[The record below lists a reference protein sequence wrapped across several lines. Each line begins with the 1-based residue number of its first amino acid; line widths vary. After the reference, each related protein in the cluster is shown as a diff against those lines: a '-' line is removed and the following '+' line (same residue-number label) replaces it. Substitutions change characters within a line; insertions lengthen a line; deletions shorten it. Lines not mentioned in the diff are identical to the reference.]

1 MGLEAVGVACTLFL
15 WVSSKYRRDCRLI
28 GGMEFSETY
37 REERLINR
45 RSRGRKARI
54 LGRIIGFGLSACLL
68 MALRTDP
75 QLRDMVQDLT
85 LAVIGGG
92 DAQHASA
99 EDVRNDAIRG
109 LGYTPGSQEA
119 QALEQLGISGER
131 PQARPNT
138 GQMPQ
143 SRIKINRPGSG

>member
-1 MGLEAVGVACTLFL
+1 VAAGTACTWFL
-15 WVSSKYRRDCRLI
+15 WVSPKYRRDCWLT
-28 GGMEFSETY
+28 GGMTFSETY

-68 MALRTDP
+68 VALRTDP
-75 QLRDMVQDLT
+75 QLRDMVQDLA
-85 LAVIGGG
+85 LAVISGG

-109 LGYTPGSQEA
+109 LGYTQGSQEA
-119 QALEQLGISGER
+119 QALDQLGISSER
-131 PQARPNT
+131 PQAKPNAA
-138 GQMPQ
+138 QMPQ